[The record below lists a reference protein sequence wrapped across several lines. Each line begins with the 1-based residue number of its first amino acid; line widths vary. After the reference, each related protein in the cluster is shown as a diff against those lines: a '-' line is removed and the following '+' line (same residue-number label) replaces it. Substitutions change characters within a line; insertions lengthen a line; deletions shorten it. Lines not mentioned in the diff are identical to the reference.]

1 MFQRIID
8 DFKDQT
14 ATAMRLTSLA
24 AAAAIASLIMLS
36 FLCAAAFIF
45 VLQRYGPVEA
55 CLAGAAIFLVVAL
68 IAVGFYEVRKSQA
81 RKAHARASRAAKSGL
96 HAALADP
103 MLMSVGI
110 QLIRT
115 VGIKRLIPILAIGGV
130 ALGFLASRGSANA
143 GAPDDEMPEG

>member
-1 MFQRIID
+1 MFQRMID
-8 DFKDQT
+8 DLKDQT

-24 AAAAIASLIMLS
+24 AAAAIALLIMLS
-36 FLCAAAFIF
+36 FLSAAAFIF

-68 IAVGFYEVRKSQA
+68 IAIGSYALRKKQA
-81 RKAHARASRAAKSGL
+81 RKALVRARAAKSGI

-130 ALGFLASRGSANA
+130 ALGFLASRG
-143 GAPDDEMPEG
+143 GATASKDDAPAAD

>member
-1 MFQRIID
+1 MFQRMID

-24 AAAAIASLIMLS
+24 AAAAIALLIMLS
-36 FLCAAAFIF
+36 FICAAAFIF

-68 IAVGFYEVRKSQA
+68 IAIGGYALRKKQA
-81 RKAHARASRAAKSGL
+81 RKALARARAAKSGI

-130 ALGFLASRGSANA
+130 ALGFLASRGSATTSK
-143 GAPDDEMPEG
+143 DDTPEAN